1 MKKVATADI
10 VNTNVKILSQK
21 LSFKKDFFG
30 DAPAPFIGRYG
41 YPNVNVGVLSA
52 IEAPNVEEL
61 DAPRQWSAQ
70 NKGMND
76 IIGIRSSLINSRF
89 QSSIYSK
96 QEKLNLLAQEVG
108 LSAKAAEVEIN
119 LKDSP
124 AFKLQTDKYAPP
136 RGPNAELLKAA
147 ITSNTSV
154 PTKVEKVHGDTDLKA
169 NEALRILYSKGV
181 GENHLS
187 QILSVGA
194 VGIGKNRKLV
204 PTRWSITATDDTV
217 GKQNIGY
224 LKDFR
229 QIDHYQ
235 IYFGG
240 YLGNY
245 YLICMLPEVWSYEL
259 FEMHTQTPGRYST
272 DVEMYAGRKDYAET
286 TAGGYYSV
294 RLAITEHM
302 LAMKRQGLAVAF
314 RFITPEYSAPL
325 GVWVTREATRRALQ
339 SKPFTC
345 YKREEFVKEANRIIK
360 EHIDFD
366 LDKLMSKSELIKLS
380 KQQTKLFDF

>member
-1 MKKVATADI
+1 MEKVATSTI
-10 VNTNVKILSQK
+10 VNNNVKFLSKK

-41 YPNVNVGVLSA
+41 YPNVSVGVLSA
-52 IEAPNVEEL
+52 IDAPNKEEL
-61 DAPRQWSAQ
+61 DAPKKWSAQ

-89 QSSIYSK
+89 QSSIFSK
-96 QEKLNLLAQEVG
+96 QDKLNLLAQEVG
-108 LSAKAAEVEIN
+108 LSAKSAEVEIN
-119 LKDSP
+119 LKDTP
-124 AFKLQTDKYAPP
+124 AFKLQTDEYSPP
-136 RGPNAELLKAA
+136 RGPNAELIKAA

-154 PTKVEKVHGDTDLKA
+154 PTKVENVHSDTDLKA

-181 GENHLS
+181 DENHLS

-217 GKQNIGY
+217 GKQNIGD
-224 LKDFR
+224 LKDFK
-229 QIDHYQ
+229 QVDHYQ

-245 YLICMLPEVWSYEL
+245 FLVCILPEVWSYEL
-259 FEMHTQTPGRYST
+259 FEMHTNTPNKYST
-272 DVEMYAGRKDYAET
+272 DVEMYGGRKAYAET

-294 RLAITEHM
+294 RLAVTEHM
-302 LAMKRQGLAVAF
+302 MAMKRQGLAVVF
-314 RFITPEYSAPL
+314 RFITPEYTAPL
-325 GVWVTREATRRALQ
+325 GVWVTREATRKALQ

-345 YKREEFVKEANRIIK
+345 YKREEFVKEANRIVK

-366 LDKLMSKSELIKLS
+366 LDKLMSKSQLIKLS